1 MGLVAKQTFY
11 NLLSIGLAFTLGAI
25 NTLYMYPNHM
35 GSRFQGVVIALLAY
49 SNLIQPFISFG
60 LQHAIIKFYSSF
72 KTQKEKDSLLIFS
85 IWSPII
91 IITLIS
97 LFLFLFSSNIVDDIS
112 SNEPLLS
119 TYAFVIF
126 LVAISTSYFEIF
138 FSWLRVHLTSIFGN
152 FLKEFY
158 PRFLTFVLLTLYAL
172 NILNFEFFIYYLIAG
187 YYIRL
192 LIIIIYSLKIHTP
205 RFSFTMP
212 PVLTKIIFYSFLI
225 FLSGAASSI
234 ILDIDKSM
242 IASLITADDV
252 AYYSVAL
259 FIAAVIEA
267 PGRAMFQ
274 ITSPLVSDAIN
285 SNNNIYLKNLLVK
298 SSKNL
303 LIVSGG
309 LFLLINLNLIDFYDF
324 VKQPKYAVA
333 IGVVGIVSSGKLYS
347 MSIGCLNNIISNS
360 KYYPFVF
367 WFSILSAIIA
377 VILNFILIPKFGI
390 IGAAFATLF
399 VIIFINTLKL
409 ILVAVNFN
417 IYPYS
422 SETIKIAF
430 AIAIAYLFANYIKLD
445 FNSFI
450 NILIRSSLIVL
461 IYSILCYF
469 LGLTGDITN
478 QIKKFLNP

>member
-212 PVLTKIIFYSFLI
+212 PVLTKIIFDEPTTGLHFHDVKKLLKSFEILIGNGHSIIVVEHNLDLIKCADHMIELGPGAGENGGKIIGQGQPEKIAKNKKAATSI
-225 FLSGAASSI
+225 FL
-234 ILDIDKSM
+234 K
-242 IASLITADDV
+242 
-252 AYYSVAL
+252 
-259 FIAAVIEA
+259 
-267 PGRAMFQ
+267 
-274 ITSPLVSDAIN
+274 
-285 SNNNIYLKNLLVK
+285 KK
-298 SSKNL
+298 
-303 LIVSGG
+303 
-309 LFLLINLNLIDFYDF
+309 
-324 VKQPKYAVA
+324 
-333 IGVVGIVSSGKLYS
+333 
-347 MSIGCLNNIISNS
+347 
-360 KYYPFVF
+360 
-367 WFSILSAIIA
+367 
-377 VILNFILIPKFGI
+377 
-390 IGAAFATLF
+390 
-399 VIIFINTLKL
+399 
-409 ILVAVNFN
+409 
-417 IYPYS
+417 
-422 SETIKIAF
+422 
-430 AIAIAYLFANYIKLD
+430 
-445 FNSFI
+445 
-450 NILIRSSLIVL
+450 
-461 IYSILCYF
+461 
-469 LGLTGDITN
+469 LGL
-478 QIKKFLNP
+478 

>member
-1 MGLVAKQTFY
+1 MGLVARQTFY
-11 NLLSIGLAFTLGAI
+11 NLLSIGLAFLLGAI

-72 KTQKEKDSLLIFS
+72 RTQKEKDSLLIFS
-85 IWSPII
+85 IWSPVI

-97 LFLFLFSSNIVDDIS
+97 LFLFLFSSNIIDDIS

-138 FSWLRVHLTSIFGN
+138 FSWLRVHLISIFGN

-158 PRFLTFVLLTLYAL
+158 PRLLTFVLLTLYAL
-172 NILNFEFFIYYLIAG
+172 DILNFELFIYYLIAG

-205 RFSFTMP
+205 RFKFTVP
-212 PVLTKIIFYSFLI
+212 PVVTKIIFYSFLI

-274 ITSPLVSDAIN
+274 ITSPLVSNAIN
-285 SNNNIYLKNLLVK
+285 LNNNIYLENLLVK

-347 MSIGCLNNIISNS
+347 MSMGCLNNIISNS

-377 VILNFILIPKFGI
+377 IILNFILIPIYGI
-390 IGAAFATLF
+390 IGAAYATLF

-422 SETIKIAF
+422 FETIKIAF
-430 AIAIAYLFANYIKLD
+430 AIFIAYLFVSHIDLD

-450 NILIRSSLIVL
+450 NILIRSSLIVF
-461 IYSILCYF
+461 IYSILGYF
-469 LGLTGDITN
+469 LGLTREINN
-478 QIKKFLNP
+478 QIKKFLKL

>member
-1 MGLVAKQTFY
+1 M
-11 NLLSIGLAFTLGAI
+11 
-25 NTLYMYPNHM
+25 
-35 GSRFQGVVIALLAY
+35 
-49 SNLIQPFISFG
+49 
-60 LQHAIIKFYSSF
+60 
-72 KTQKEKDSLLIFS
+72 
-85 IWSPII
+85 
-91 IITLIS
+91 
-97 LFLFLFSSNIVDDIS
+97 
-112 SNEPLLS
+112 
-119 TYAFVIF
+119 
-126 LVAISTSYFEIF
+126 
-138 FSWLRVHLTSIFGN
+138 
-152 FLKEFY
+152 
-158 PRFLTFVLLTLYAL
+158 
-172 NILNFEFFIYYLIAG
+172 NFEFFIYYLIAG

-205 RFSFTMP
+205 RFSFTIP
-212 PVLTKIIFYSFLI
+212 PVVTKIIFYSFLI

-285 SNNNIYLKNLLVK
+285 SKNNIYLKNLLVK

-377 VILNFILIPKFGI
+377 IILNFILIPMYGI
-390 IGAAFATLF
+390 IGAAYATLF

-422 SETIKIAF
+422 LETIKIAF
-430 AIAIAYLFANYIKLD
+430 AIFVAYLFVSYINLD

-461 IYSILCYF
+461 IYSILTYF
-469 LGLTGDITN
+469 LGLTREINN
-478 QIKKFLNP
+478 QIKKFLKF

>member
-1 MGLVAKQTFY
+1 MGLVARQTFY
-11 NLLSIGLAFTLGAI
+11 NLLSIGLAFLLGAI

-60 LQHAIIKFYSSF
+60 LQHSIIKFYSSF

-85 IWSPII
+85 IYFPII
-91 IITLIS
+91 IIAIIS
-97 LFLFLFSSNIVDDIS
+97 LLLYFFSSTIINEIS
-112 SNEPLLS
+112 LNEPLLS

-126 LVAISTSYFEIF
+126 LIAISTSYFEIF
-138 FSWLRVHLTSIFGN
+138 FSWLRVNFSSIFGN

-158 PRFLTFVLLTLYAL
+158 PRFLTFFLLFLYAL
-172 NILNFEFFIYYLIAG
+172 NLLSFKHFIYSLISG

-192 LIIIIYSLKIHTP
+192 LIIVIYSLKVYSP
-205 RFSFTMP
+205 KFSFSIP
-212 PVLTKIIFYSFLI
+212 PILTKIIFYSFLI

-242 IASLITADDV
+242 IATLITAEDV

-274 ITSPLVSDAIN
+274 ITSPLVSDALN
-285 SNNNIYLKNLLVK
+285 TNNKIYLKDILIK

-309 LFLLINLNLIDFYDF
+309 FFLLINLNLVDFYDF
-324 VKQPKYAVA
+324 VNQPKYAIA
-333 IGVVGIVSSGKLYS
+333 TGVVSIVSIGKLYS

-360 KYYPFVF
+360 KYYPYIF
-367 WFSILSAIIA
+367 WFSILSAIMA
-377 VILNFILIPKFGI
+377 VALNLILIPKYGI
-390 IGAAFATLF
+390 IGAAYATLL
-399 VIIFINTLKL
+399 VILFINTLKVIL
-409 ILVAVNFN
+409 IAINFN

-422 SETIKIAF
+422 RETIKIAF
-430 AIAIAYLFANYIKLD
+430 TIVLVYFSIEFIELNY
-445 FNSFI
+445 NSFI
-450 NILIRSSLIVL
+450 NILIRSILIFF
-461 IYSILCYF
+461 IYSIIIYF
-469 LGLTGDITN
+469 LGLGREINN
-478 QIKKFLNP
+478 QIKKVLKI

>member
-1 MGLVAKQTFY
+1 
-11 NLLSIGLAFTLGAI
+11 
-25 NTLYMYPNHM
+25 
-35 GSRFQGVVIALLAY
+35 
-49 SNLIQPFISFG
+49 
-60 LQHAIIKFYSSF
+60 
-72 KTQKEKDSLLIFS
+72 
-85 IWSPII
+85 
-91 IITLIS
+91 
-97 LFLFLFSSNIVDDIS
+97 
-112 SNEPLLS
+112 
-119 TYAFVIF
+119 
-126 LVAISTSYFEIF
+126 
-138 FSWLRVHLTSIFGN
+138 
-152 FLKEFY
+152 
-158 PRFLTFVLLTLYAL
+158 
-172 NILNFEFFIYYLIAG
+172 LNFEFFIYYLIAG

-205 RFSFTMP
+205 RFSFTIP

-242 IASLITADDV
+242 IATLITADDV

-259 FIAAVIEA
+259 FIAAVVEA

-390 IGAAFATLF
+390 IGAAYATLF

-469 LGLTGDITN
+469 LGLTREITN
-478 QIKKFLNP
+478 QIKKFLKP

>member
-158 PRFLTFVLLTLYAL
+158 PRFLIFVLLQL
-172 NILNFEFFIYYLIAG
+172 N
-187 YYIRL
+187 RL
-192 LIIIIYSLKIHTP
+192 LI
-205 RFSFTMP
+205 
-212 PVLTKIIFYSFLI
+212 
-225 FLSGAASSI
+225 
-234 ILDIDKSM
+234 
-242 IASLITADDV
+242 
-252 AYYSVAL
+252 
-259 FIAAVIEA
+259 
-267 PGRAMFQ
+267 
-274 ITSPLVSDAIN
+274 
-285 SNNNIYLKNLLVK
+285 
-298 SSKNL
+298 
-303 LIVSGG
+303 
-309 LFLLINLNLIDFYDF
+309 
-324 VKQPKYAVA
+324 
-333 IGVVGIVSSGKLYS
+333 
-347 MSIGCLNNIISNS
+347 
-360 KYYPFVF
+360 
-367 WFSILSAIIA
+367 
-377 VILNFILIPKFGI
+377 
-390 IGAAFATLF
+390 
-399 VIIFINTLKL
+399 
-409 ILVAVNFN
+409 
-417 IYPYS
+417 
-422 SETIKIAF
+422 
-430 AIAIAYLFANYIKLD
+430 
-445 FNSFI
+445 
-450 NILIRSSLIVL
+450 
-461 IYSILCYF
+461 
-469 LGLTGDITN
+469 
-478 QIKKFLNP
+478 